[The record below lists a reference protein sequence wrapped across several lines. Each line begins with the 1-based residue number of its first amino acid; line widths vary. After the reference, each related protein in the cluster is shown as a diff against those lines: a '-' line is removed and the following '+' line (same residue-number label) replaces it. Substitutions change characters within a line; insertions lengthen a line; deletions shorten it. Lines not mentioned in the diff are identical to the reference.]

1 MAAKKT
7 ASKTNG
13 KNGKGKKATKKV
25 VKAKTAKTA
34 KTAKS
39 KASGAAGYKGH
50 RDGTWKEQLHRIFD
64 TIKDA
69 DKARAA
75 ALKLK
80 NKDGKLIAPS
90 TVNTSFSQFRTGAL

>member
-13 KNGKGKKATKKV
+13 KTTNGKGKKAAKKV
-25 VKAKTAKTA
+25 VKAKAAKT
-34 KTAKS
+34 
-39 KASGAAGYKGH
+39 KAAGAGYKGH
-50 RDGTWKEQLHRIFD
+50 HPGTAKESLHKIYD
-64 TIKDA
+64 TIKDPE
-69 DKARAA
+69 KARAA

-80 NKDGKLIAPS
+80 GRDGKLIAPA